1 MGHELVVGTPL
12 NDAAVLHHQDLVR
25 ALDGGQPMGDGKD
38 GFPLCQSG
46 QSLLNQ
52 VLILRVYA
60 GGRFIKDDDR
70 RVFEHGAGDG
80 NALFLPAGEG
90 GAALSN
96 HGIIAV
102 RQGRDEIVAAG
113 GLGSG
118 HHLFMGGVRAAELDV
133 VLHRVMEQIHRLEH
147 HGDVSQQALA
157 GKLPHIV
164 SAHGDRAGIH
174 IIKPGN

>member
-1 MGHELVVGTPL
+1 
-12 NDAAVLHHQDLVR
+12 
-25 ALDGGQPMGDGKD
+25 MGDGKD

-102 RQGRDEIVAAG
+102 RQGRDEIVAY
-113 GLGSG
+113 L
-118 HHLFMGGVRAAELDV
+118 LLREQ
-133 VLHRVMEQIHRLEH
+133 LHQCC
-147 HGDVSQQALA
+147 S
-157 GKLPHIV
+157 
-164 SAHGDRAGIH
+164 
-174 IIKPGN
+174 